1 MDELTQGDADFADL
15 ARQSMTRGGDA
26 PPPATFSVEAFFDEA
41 KTKEKGRPVYVDTD
55 IIEIRVGRDTI
66 RRPVNESDR
75 RIYSAQY
82 KAFKALES
90 QEAVEGFPLG
100 QWAAIPGKAIVK
112 EFAHYGIRTV
122 EQLAAAT
129 DSTIALVGPHM
140 ALRQQAKDWVAE
152 SNKTAPLLK
161 LRAENEDLKNRVTAL
176 ERMVQRQTQEIESAR
191 ANGGALPASPVAAG
205 PDPRMAALEE
215 KLNALLA
222 AQGPPVAV
230 PAVPA
235 DGVVRNKDG
244 TPRKKS
250 GPKPKVQ
257 ET

>member
-1 MDELTQGDADFADL
+1 VDELTQGDEGFADL
-15 ARQSMTRGGDA
+15 ARQSMNRGGDL

-41 KTKEKGRPVYVDTD
+41 KSKEKGRPVYVDTD
-55 IIEIRVGRDTI
+55 IIEIRVGRDVI

-75 RIYSAQY
+75 RIYAAQY
-82 KAFKALES
+82 KAFKSLES

-112 EFAHYGIRTV
+112 EFAHYGIRSV

-140 ALRQQAKDWVAE
+140 SLRQQARDWVAE

-161 LRAENEDLKNRVTAL
+161 LRAENDELKNRLTAL
-176 ERMVQRQTQEIESAR
+176 ERMVQRQTAEIESAR

-222 AQGPPVAV
+222 SQVAPVAV
-230 PAVPA
+230 PAAPA
-235 DGVVRNKDG
+235 GVVLNKDG
-244 TPRKKS
+244 TPRRKS